1 MNQNQQVLI
10 AGAGPVGLMLACEL
24 SLAGVPTVVLE
35 RAEQPSGQSLGM
47 AINAGVVELL
57 TQRGLMEPL
66 RNDGF
71 EFPMAHF
78 AHIWL
83 DPARLSQQH
92 PYNFAVPHS
101 LVARRLAERAVAQGV
116 DIRQGHEVTG
126 VDTDGTGVVVE
137 VRSAAGPYSLRGSFL
152 IGCDGGRS
160 TVRELAGIGF
170 PGIDIP
176 FSGITGDLEIEP
188 GDPLLSRLGVA
199 QHETGFVTIAPA
211 GESVLRFS
219 TGEFGV
225 ETCDAGAPVS
235 ITELRAT
242 AERISGV
249 PVTTGTP
256 RWLARWDTP
265 TRQAD
270 RYRSGRVFLAGD
282 AAHVHFPLGGQALST
297 GIEDAVNLGW
307 KLAADLHGWAPSGLL
322 DTYHEER
329 HPVGARACLTT
340 RAQLAM
346 MYPLDRVAPLRGI
359 FAELAKFD
367 AVNQYFVEMV
377 GGLDVRY
384 PMQNPDQPDEAPHAL
399 LGRRL
404 PDIALATATEQTTL
418 ASLLRPGRGVLLN
431 MSDGAAAAEA
441 VSGWADRVNTVPAKP
456 TSEIGAAGLLL
467 RPDGRVAWAATEQD
481 NWDRGLRA
489 ALRMWFG
496 EPAAQR
502 TGSVDDCSPDVS
514 VC

>member
-1 MNQNQQVLI
+1 LYPQKPGTSKELTVNQNQQVLI

-24 SLAGVPTVVLE
+24 GLAGVPTVVLE

-47 AINAGVVELL
+47 AINPAVVELL
-57 TQRGLMEPL
+57 TQRDLMEPL

-101 LVARRLAERAVAQGV
+101 QVARRLAERAVAQGV

-126 VDTDGTGVVVE
+126 VDQDGAGVAVE
-137 VRSAAGPYSLRGSFL
+137 VRSATGPYSLRGSFL
-152 IGCDGGRS
+152 VGCDGARS

-170 PGIDIP
+170 PGTDIP
-176 FSGITGDLEIEP
+176 FSGITGDLDIEP
-188 GDPLLSRLGVA
+188 DDPLLGRLGVH
-199 QHETGFVTIAPA
+199 QCETGFVTIAPA

-225 ETCDAGAPVS
+225 ETCDVEAPVS
-235 ITELRAT
+235 NAELRAA

-256 RWLARWDTP
+256 RWLARWNVS

-270 RYRSGRVFLAGD
+270 RYRAGRVFLAGD

-307 KLAADLHGWAPSGLL
+307 KLAADLHGWAPAGLL
-322 DTYHEER
+322 DTYHGER

-340 RAQLAM
+340 RAQVAM
-346 MYPLDRVAPLRGI
+346 LHSLNSVGPLRDI
-359 FAELAKFD
+359 FAELAQLD
-367 AVNQYFVEMV
+367 AVNEYLVEMV

-384 PMQNPDQPDEAPHAL
+384 PKQNPDKAPHEL

-404 PDIALATATEQTTL
+404 PDIPLATATEQTTL
-418 ASLLRPGRGVLLN
+418 ASLLHAGRGVLLDL
-431 MSDGAAAAEA
+431 SEGAAAAEA
-441 VSGWADRVNTVPAKP
+441 VSGWADRIDTVYAKP
-456 TSEIGAAGLLL
+456 TPEIDATGLLL
-467 RPDGRVAWAATEQD
+467 RPDGRVAWAAAEATGGD
-481 NWDRGLRA
+481 NWAQGLQA
-489 ALRMWFG
+489 ALGMWFG
-496 EPAAQR
+496 EPR
-502 TGSVDDCSPDVS
+502 
-514 VC
+514 

>member
-1 MNQNQQVLI
+1 VNQNQKVLI

-24 SLAGVPTVVLE
+24 GLAGVPTVVLE

-47 AINAGVVELL
+47 AINPAVVELL

-92 PYNFAVPHS
+92 PYNVAVPHS
-101 LVARRLAERAVAQGV
+101 QVARRLAERAVAQGV

-126 VDTDGTGVVVE
+126 VDQDGAGVAVE
-137 VRSAAGPYSLRGSFL
+137 VRSATGPYSLRGSFL
-152 IGCDGGRS
+152 VGCDGARS

-170 PGIDIP
+170 PGTDIP
-176 FSGITGDLEIEP
+176 FSGITGDLDIEP
-188 GDPLLSRLGVA
+188 DDPLLGRLGVH
-199 QHETGFVTIAPA
+199 QCETGFVTIAPA

-225 ETCDAGAPVS
+225 ETCDVEAPVS
-235 ITELRAT
+235 NAELRAA

-256 RWLARWDTP
+256 RWLARWNVS

-270 RYRSGRVFLAGD
+270 RYRAGRVFLAGD

-307 KLAADLHGWAPSGLL
+307 KLAADLHGWAPAGLL
-322 DTYHEER
+322 DTYHGER

-340 RAQLAM
+340 RAQVAM
-346 MYPLDRVAPLRGI
+346 LHSLNSVGPLRDI
-359 FAELAKFD
+359 FAELAQLD
-367 AVNQYFVEMV
+367 AVNEYLVEMV

-384 PMQNPDQPDEAPHAL
+384 PMQNPDKAPHEL

-404 PDIALATATEQTTL
+404 PDIPLATATEQTTL
-418 ASLLRPGRGVLLN
+418 ASLLHAGRGVLLDL
-431 MSDGAAAAEA
+431 SEGAAAAEA
-441 VSGWADRVNTVPAKP
+441 VSGWADRIDTVYAKP
-456 TSEIGAAGLLL
+456 TPEIDATGLLL
-467 RPDGRVAWAATEQD
+467 RPDGRVAWAAAEATGGD
-481 NWDRGLRA
+481 NWAQGLQA
-489 ALRMWFG
+489 ALGMWFG
-496 EPAAQR
+496 EPR
-502 TGSVDDCSPDVS
+502 
-514 VC
+514 

>member
-1 MNQNQQVLI
+1 VNQNQQVII

-24 SLAGVPTVVLE
+24 GLAGVPAVVLE
-35 RAEQPSGQSLGM
+35 RAEQPSGRSLGM
-47 AINAGVVELL
+47 AINPAVVELL

-78 AHIWL
+78 AHLWL
-83 DPARLSQQH
+83 DPTRLSEQH

-101 LVARRLAERAVAQGV
+101 LVARRLAERAVALGV

-126 VDTDGTGVVVE
+126 VDQDGTGVVVE
-137 VRSAAGPYSLRGSFL
+137 VRSAAGPYSLPGSFL
-152 IGCDGGRS
+152 IGCDGARS

-170 PGIDIP
+170 PGTEIP

-188 GDPLLSRLGVA
+188 GDPLLGRLGVA
-199 QHETGFVTIAPA
+199 QHQTGFVTIAPA

-225 ETCDAGAPVS
+225 ETCDVEAPVS
-235 ITELRAT
+235 NTELRAT
-242 AERISGV
+242 AERITGV

-256 RWLARWDTP
+256 RWLARWNVS

-307 KLAADLHGWAPSGLL
+307 KLAADLHGWAPADLL
-322 DTYHEER
+322 DTYHAER

-340 RAQLAM
+340 RAQVAM
-346 MYPLDRVAPLRGI
+346 LYPLDRVGPLRDI
-359 FAELAKFD
+359 FAELVKFD
-367 AVNQYFVEMV
+367 AVNEYLVEMV

-384 PMQNPDQPDEAPHAL
+384 PMPSSDQAPREL

-404 PDIALATATEQTTL
+404 PDIALVTATEQATL
-418 ASLLRPGRGVLLN
+418 ASLLHAGRGVLLD
-431 MSDGAAAAEA
+431 MSEGAAAAEA
-441 VSGWADRVNTVPAKP
+441 VSGWADRVDTVAAKP
-456 TSEIGAAGLLL
+456 MSEIGAAGLLL
-467 RPDGRVAWAATEQD
+467 RPDGRVAWAATEAIEQD
-481 NWDRGLRA
+481 NWDQGLRA

-496 EPAAQR
+496 EPAAAQPPAS
-502 TGSVDDCSPDVS
+502 G
-514 VC
+514 

>member
-24 SLAGVPTVVLE
+24 GLAGVPTVVLE

-47 AINAGVVELL
+47 AINPAVVELL

-83 DPARLSQQH
+83 DPTRLSQQH

-101 LVARRLAERAVAQGV
+101 QVARRLAERAVAQGV

-126 VDTDGTGVVVE
+126 VDQDGAGVAVE
-137 VRSAAGPYSLRGSFL
+137 VRSATGPYSLQGSFL
-152 IGCDGGRS
+152 IGCDGARS
-160 TVRELAGIGF
+160 TVRDLAGIGF
-170 PGIDIP
+170 PGTDIP
-176 FSGITGDLEIEP
+176 FSGITGDLDIEP
-188 GDPLLSRLGVA
+188 DDPLLGRLGVH
-199 QHETGFVTIAPA
+199 QCETGFVTIAPA

-225 ETCDAGAPVS
+225 ETCDVEAPVS
-235 ITELRAT
+235 NAELRAT
-242 AERISGV
+242 AERITGV

-256 RWLARWDTP
+256 RWLARWNVS

-270 RYRSGRVFLAGD
+270 RYRAGRVFLAGD

-322 DTYHEER
+322 DTYHKER

-340 RAQLAM
+340 RAQVAM
-346 MYPLDRVAPLRGI
+346 LYPLDTVQPLRDI
-359 FAELAKFD
+359 FAELAQFD
-367 AVNQYFVEMV
+367 AVNEYLVEMV

-384 PMQNPDQPDEAPHAL
+384 PMPNPDQEPHAL

-418 ASLLRPGRGVLLN
+418 ASLLHAGRGVLLDL
-431 MSDGAAAAEA
+431 SEGAAAVEA
-441 VSGWADRVNTVPAKP
+441 VSSWADRVDTVAAKP
-456 TSEIGAAGLLL
+456 TSEIGATGLLL
-467 RPDGRVAWAATEQD
+467 RPDGRVAWAAAEATGGD
-481 NWDRGLRA
+481 NWAQGVQA

-496 EPAAQR
+496 EPR
-502 TGSVDDCSPDVS
+502 
-514 VC
+514 